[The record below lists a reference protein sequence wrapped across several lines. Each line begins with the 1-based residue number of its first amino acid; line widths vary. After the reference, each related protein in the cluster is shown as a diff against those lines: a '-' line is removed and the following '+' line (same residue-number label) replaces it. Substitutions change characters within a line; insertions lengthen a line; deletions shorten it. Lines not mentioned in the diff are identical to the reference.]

1 MVPAA
6 SVFASPISFNS
17 GNSVFFVPVKNSVT
31 VSPTPDKTLDG
42 KTFNQLTMMF
52 HENNPYVTDDI
63 RNQLVAATVTIDDK
77 YKKKIVTENGVN
89 YIKIGDKFYPLPD
102 QTGEE

>member
-1 MVPAA
+1 
-6 SVFASPISFNS
+6 
-17 GNSVFFVPVKNSVT
+17 
-31 VSPTPDKTLDG
+31 
-42 KTFNQLTMMF
+42 MF